1 MPKIEVKQQAFF
13 HLSNMKPTLGELA
26 DLLPVLKSEVDG
38 SEGEGAATLLKLEFN
53 DTNRPDLWSTAGA
66 ARGLRV
72 YYQGWDPQYLFFSS
86 VGKKQA
92 DGGRKVVVEAGLKNI
107 RPYCSAFALR
117 GKVTDEVLVDLIQTQ
132 EKLCHNFGRKRRT
145 FAMGVFRSPMVKFPV
160 HYRAADPD
168 STKFVPL
175 GMTESLSLREICKK
189 HPKGLEYGYIAEAH
203 PKFPLQQS
211 DDGRILSFPPVI
223 NSADLGSVEVGDTE
237 LFIEITGTDL
247 PAVTLAASIVACDLA
262 DLGFEILP
270 VTVEYPYDT
279 PFGREVTF
287 PYQFQVPVDVELE
300 YVNRLLGVNL
310 IGDQAQRALKKAGVF
325 SRYENGVLTVF
336 PPPYRN
342 DFLHPVDVI
351 EDVMIGHGM
360 ENFEPETPSDATVGR
375 LSAEELFGRQVRDL
389 MIGMGF
395 QEMIY
400 NYLGSKKDFIDK
412 MNISG
417 HDVLQILNPMTENY
431 EFVRNSVAPNLLET
445 EAASAHAVYPHHLF
459 EVGKIVRLD
468 PTDNQGSVT
477 RNSLGW
483 LSAGAD
489 EGFNQANA
497 RVASLF
503 YYLGVSRSDTP
514 GESPKGVAGVRDY
527 SVRESSDPRFIP
539 GRAADLFVGG
549 HKCGVFGEVNPQVL
563 ENWNIGVPA
572 TLGEV
577 DLDSLMVR

>member
-1 MPKIEVKQQAFF
+1 
-13 HLSNMKPTLGELA
+13 
-26 DLLPVLKSEVDG
+26 
-38 SEGEGAATLLKLEFN
+38 
-53 DTNRPDLWSTAGA
+53 
-66 ARGLRV
+66 
-72 YYQGWDPQYLFFSS
+72 
-86 VGKKQA
+86 
-92 DGGRKVVVEAGLKNI
+92 
-107 RPYCSAFALR
+107 
-117 GKVTDEVLVDLIQTQ
+117 
-132 EKLCHNFGRKRRT
+132 
-145 FAMGVFRSPMVKFPV
+145 
-160 HYRAADPD
+160 
-168 STKFVPL
+168 
-175 GMTESLSLREICKK
+175 
-189 HPKGLEYGYIAEAH
+189 
-203 PKFPLQQS
+203 
-211 DDGRILSFPPVI
+211 
-223 NSADLGSVEVGDTE
+223 
-237 LFIEITGTDL
+237 
-247 PAVTLAASIVACDLA
+247 
-262 DLGFEILP
+262 
-270 VTVEYPYDT
+270 
-279 PFGREVTF
+279 
-287 PYQFQVPVDVELE
+287 
-300 YVNRLLGVNL
+300 
-310 IGDQAQRALKKAGVF
+310 
-325 SRYENGVLTVF
+325 
-336 PPPYRN
+336 
-342 DFLHPVDVI
+342 VDVI

-527 SVRESSDPRFIP
+527 SVKESSDPRFIP

-577 DLDSLMVR
+577 DLDSLLVK